1 MKPRKLAKLCA
12 WSLGMFVLCTTPACA
27 ENATSPSDTSQPQA
41 SRQAILRELLAADV
55 VYLGET
61 HSRPE
66 DHQAQLYILTAL
78 YRENPKIAVAMEM
91 FQRPFQDALDRYLKG
106 EITEAQLIEQT
117 EYEQR
122 WGFPWE
128 YYAPVLRFAQAHQLP
143 VLALNTPTEVT
154 RQVAQ
159 SGLESLSASDR
170 QFIPPL
176 ADIDTDDPDY
186 RQMIRQFYDLHHQ
199 HGHGNSTSFD
209 RFFTA
214 QVLWDE
220 TMAEKIAQFHQAN
233 PDYQVVVLVGQGHVV
248 YNYGIP
254 SRVARRLNPEQFVQ
268 RTVLLGESPEM
279 PASGEHA
286 IADFF
291 WPH

>member
-1 MKPRKLAKLCA
+1 
-12 WSLGMFVLCTTPACA
+12 
-27 ENATSPSDTSQPQA
+27 
-41 SRQAILRELLAADV
+41 
-55 VYLGET
+55 
-61 HSRPE
+61 
-66 DHQAQLYILTAL
+66 
-78 YRENPKIAVAMEM
+78 
-91 FQRPFQDALDRYLKG
+91 
-106 EITEAQLIEQT
+106 
-117 EYEQR
+117 
-122 WGFPWE
+122 
-128 YYAPVLRFAQAHQLP
+128 
-143 VLALNTPTEVT
+143 
-154 RQVAQ
+154 VAQ

-248 YNYGIP
+248 YDYGIP

-279 PASGEHA
+279 PASGENA

>member
-1 MKPRKLAKLCA
+1 MKLHQLAKLCA

-27 ENATSPSDTSQPQA
+27 ENTTSPPNTSQQQPT
-41 SRQAILRELLAADV
+41 RQGILQELFKADV

-66 DHQAQLYILTAL
+66 DHQAQLDILSAL
-78 YRENPKIAVAMEM
+78 YQENPKIAVAMEM

-128 YYAPVLRFAQAHQLP
+128 YYAPILRFAQAHQLP

-154 RQVAQ
+154 RQVARR
-159 SGLESLSASDR
+159 GLESLSASDR

-176 ADIDTDDPDY
+176 AEIDTDDPDY
-186 RQMIRQFYDLHHQ
+186 RQMIRKFYDLHHQ
-199 HGHGNSTSFD
+199 QGHGNSTSFD

-248 YNYGIP
+248 YDYGIP
-254 SRVARRLNPEQFVQ
+254 SRVARRLNAEQLVQ
-268 RTVLLGESPEM
+268 RTVLLGESPDVE
-279 PASGEHA
+279 ASGEKA